1 MAKVPELTSGEVMP
15 DLGGLATDAPRV
27 AVSVSLNFPGLTESQ
42 RILMRDLT
50 RNTTHALCDLG
61 TRPVLLDATA
71 AQLPSTEVEG
81 FDAVVVLGGG
91 DIDPELAGHGLY
103 EGEYF
108 GVDRRADEHTLELIR
123 NAVDVGL
130 PLTAICRGS
139 QLLNVAL
146 GGTVIADLDPWHLHH
161 GPPGGELFLPEQVAL
176 LRGSRLQQVYGRGDL
191 QVQSGHHQAVDALA
205 EDLAVAAVA
214 HDGTIEAT
222 EHRSRPWVIGV
233 QWHPEHPDAPTGDL
247 YLLLGAFLAHMQPQ
261 SATSGV
267 AKSSSHSTGRSLL
280 AQ

>member
-1 MAKVPELTSGEVMP
+1 MAEVPELTSGEVMP
-15 DLGGLATDAPRV
+15 DLGGLAGDAPRV
-27 AVSVSLNFPGLTESQ
+27 AVSVSLNFPGLTAAQ
-42 RILMRDLT
+42 RNLMRDLT
-50 RNTTHALCDLG
+50 RNTTHALLELG

-91 DIDPELAGHGLY
+91 DIDPELAGHGQHD
-103 EGEYF
+103 GEYF
-108 GVDRRADEHTLELIR
+108 GVDLRADEHTLELIR
-123 NAVDVGL
+123 NTVDAGL

-146 GGTVIADLDPWHLHH
+146 GGTVIADLDPWQLHH

-233 QWHPEHPDAPTGDL
+233 QWHPEHSDAPTGDL
-247 YLLLGAFLAHMQPQ
+247 YLLLGAFLSHVQPRQ
-261 SATSGV
+261 RHGVVATSPTL
-267 AKSSSHSTGRSLL
+267 SR
-280 AQ
+280 